1 LDALGVEKSSEAEL
15 RADFDYGELFVTE
28 ERCVHQPWLQ
38 ASDFPN
44 LLRFCEEA
52 QLYLLMT
59 KVPEAEVDDYL
70 RERINAELERLQ
82 SDPTE
87 RW

>member
-1 LDALGVEKSSEAEL
+1 
-15 RADFDYGELFVTE
+15 
-28 ERCVHQPWLQ
+28 
-38 ASDFPN
+38 
-44 LLRFCEEA
+44 
-52 QLYLLMT
+52 MT